1 MRFCL
6 FCGIASAP
14 DRHPDGFAPIT
25 NRAAGN
31 LAAARSHWN
40 IAWMHIMTTLPSQL
54 PFPQAQLLLHELNHR
69 IGNEFC
75 CAVSVVSLAAAR
87 SNNKEVK
94 AALTDV
100 AELLHHYAE
109 AHHALQIP
117 EHGIRTDAAAYLRKL
132 CLSIR
137 RSKLNH
143 MKIDLVLAARRLW
156 LPSDRCWLLGMIV
169 YELITNAARHAFAG
183 GNGLIRVELLRTG
196 ALVECRVLDNGS
208 GPVSFRPG
216 HGLKIVYE
224 LAKALDGRFD
234 QRFASGGSTSILVF
248 PSSNEPHVAADTRI
262 RARSQKRVG
271 ALRVEP
277 TQPTTVT
284 TIARI
289 AARNGAEFS
298 HDKVGSPT
306 KA

>member
-1 MRFCL
+1 
-6 FCGIASAP
+6 
-14 DRHPDGFAPIT
+14 
-25 NRAAGN
+25 
-31 LAAARSHWN
+31 
-40 IAWMHIMTTLPSQL
+40 MHIMTTIPSQL

-143 MKIDLVLAARRLW
+143 MKIDLVLAACRLW

-169 YELITNAARHAFAG
+169 YELITNAARHASAG
-183 GNGLIRVELLRTG
+183 GRE
-196 ALVECRVLDNGS
+196 
-208 GPVSFRPG
+208 
-216 HGLKIVYE
+216 
-224 LAKALDGRFD
+224 
-234 QRFASGGSTSILVF
+234 
-248 PSSNEPHVAADTRI
+248 
-262 RARSQKRVG
+262 RSRSVNHCCSPAPWRQS
-271 ALRVEP
+271 P
-277 TQPTTVT
+277 
-284 TIARI
+284 I
-289 AARNGAEFS
+289 AARTRLGVIGVSFTSAPIDASASRTAFAIAA
-298 HDKVGSPT
+298 GGPMAPPSPKPLT
-306 KA
+306 PNSV

>member
-1 MRFCL
+1 
-6 FCGIASAP
+6 
-14 DRHPDGFAPIT
+14 
-25 NRAAGN
+25 
-31 LAAARSHWN
+31 
-40 IAWMHIMTTLPSQL
+40 MHIMTTLPYQL

-87 SNNKEVK
+87 SNNKKVK

-216 HGLKIVYE
+216 RGLKIVYE

-248 PSSNEPHVAADTRI
+248 PSSNEPHVAAPRGSGHDH
-262 RARSQKRVG
+262 RSASAPSAWNQ
-271 ALRVEP
+271 
-277 TQPTTVT
+277 QPTTVT

-289 AARNGAEFS
+289 ATRNGAEFS
-298 HDKVGSPT
+298 HDR
-306 KA
+306 

>member
-1 MRFCL
+1 
-6 FCGIASAP
+6 
-14 DRHPDGFAPIT
+14 
-25 NRAAGN
+25 
-31 LAAARSHWN
+31 
-40 IAWMHIMTTLPSQL
+40 MHIMTTIPSQL

-169 YELITNAARHAFAG
+169 YELITNAARHASAG

-216 HGLKIVYE
+216 RGLKIVYE

-248 PSSNEPHVAADTRI
+248 PSSNEPHVAAPRGSGHDH
-262 RARSQKRVG
+262 RSAAAPSAWNQ
-271 ALRVEP
+271 
-277 TQPTTVT
+277 QPTTVT

-289 AARNGAEFS
+289 ATRNGAEFS
-298 HDKVGSPT
+298 HDR
-306 KA
+306 

>member
-1 MRFCL
+1 
-6 FCGIASAP
+6 
-14 DRHPDGFAPIT
+14 
-25 NRAAGN
+25 
-31 LAAARSHWN
+31 
-40 IAWMHIMTTLPSQL
+40 MHIMTTIPSQL
-54 PFPQAQLLLHELNHR
+54 PFPQGQLLLHELNHR

-94 AALTDV
+94 AALSDV

-109 AHHALQIP
+109 AHH
-117 EHGIRTDAAAYLRKL
+117 
-132 CLSIR
+132 
-137 RSKLNH
+137 KLNH
-143 MKIDLVLAARRLW
+143 MKKDLVLAARRLW

-169 YELITNAARHAFAG
+169 YELITNAARHASAG

-216 HGLKIVYE
+216 RGLKIVYE

-248 PSSNEPHVAADTRI
+248 PSNEPHVAADTRI
-262 RARSQKRVG
+262 RARSRKRVG
-271 ALRVEP
+271 ALRVES
-277 TQPTTVT
+277 TADNRHNYREDSHAQWR
-284 TIARI
+284 RI
-289 AARNGAEFS
+289 FA
-298 HDKVGSPT
+298 
-306 KA
+306 

>member
-1 MRFCL
+1 
-6 FCGIASAP
+6 
-14 DRHPDGFAPIT
+14 
-25 NRAAGN
+25 
-31 LAAARSHWN
+31 
-40 IAWMHIMTTLPSQL
+40 MHIMTTIPSQL

-137 RSKLNH
+137 RPKLNH

-169 YELITNAARHAFAG
+169 YELITNAARHASAG

-216 HGLKIVYE
+216 RGLKIVYE

-262 RARSQKRVG
+262 RARSRKRVG
-271 ALRVEP
+271 ALRVES
-277 TQPTTVT
+277 TADNRHNYREDSHAQWR
-284 TIARI
+284 RI
-289 AARNGAEFS
+289 FA
-298 HDKVGSPT
+298 
-306 KA
+306 